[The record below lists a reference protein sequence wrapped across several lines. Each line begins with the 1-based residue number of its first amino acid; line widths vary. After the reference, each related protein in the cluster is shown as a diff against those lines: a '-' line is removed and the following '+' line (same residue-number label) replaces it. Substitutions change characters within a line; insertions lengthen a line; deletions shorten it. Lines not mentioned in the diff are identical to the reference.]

1 MGEASPIAGLRQ
13 SRYLGTLPNNA
24 TRPPTADLSQFK
36 PYVWQDDRS
45 TFPDWTS
52 LLDSAREKTAASK
65 IHLCTVG
72 SSHTRRITDGINS
85 KLADSREGGHSS
97 GQAQGKKVC
106 ATARTGDECYTNHQ
120 TAGLSVSHVR
130 IDLPSEWTSDFQKK
144 IETIGCSLV
153 IMEGF
158 VQWAGEGRWVCRS
171 VNEATLLYQRDTA
184 AFHILLQ

>member
-72 SSHTRRITDGINS
+72 SSHTRKIADGINS
-85 KLADSREGGHSS
+85 KLADPREGGQEH
-97 GQAQGKKVC
+97 GKKVC

-158 VQWAGEGRWVCRS
+158 VQWAGEGR
-171 VNEATLLYQRDTA
+171 
-184 AFHILLQ
+184 

>member
-97 GQAQGKKVC
+97 GQEQGKKVC

-171 VNEATLLYQRDTA
+171 VNEATLLYQRDTT